1 MQIFDVIPTTQ
12 EFLSYRKFPRLDDN
26 SECDALRVPSVGRRN
41 WPLDLKDMGGA
52 DPRCFP
58 QKYVIGNGFRP
69 AGPSFIATRSPLAPS
84 M

>member
-41 WPLDLKDMGGA
+41 WSLDLKDMGGA
-52 DPRCFP
+52 DPQILKILP
-58 QKYVIGNGFRP
+58 KSV
-69 AGPSFIATRSPLAPS
+69 
-84 M
+84 